1 MTPDQEFARMIKFSM
16 FGFGLTF
23 AYFMLADLKIPL
35 TPQAMATH
43 LVTKVAPQVGGKVVQ
58 VAVTNNQQVKK
69 GDLLFVID
77 PQPYQLALEQAQLAV
92 EQAKQDNAELDASIA
107 AATASVT
114 ASDVALAQAQREAK
128 RLASLF
134 NDHSV
139 SRQSLEQAETTVRTE
154 MATLASAN
162 AQLSKLKVSR
172 GLPGEQNLKLRQ
184 AQNQLATA
192 TLNLAYTRVTA
203 AEDGVVTNLQLQQGS
218 VVSNANPVLA
228 LVSQQTDIIADFREK
243 TLKDIRPGSEAWV
256 AFDGE
261 PGQLYNATVSS
272 IDAGVSAG
280 QFVADGS
287 LATPTE
293 SDRWVRDAQRLRLHL
308 DLSHNDKLR
317 LAAGARATVQLLPE
331 HGVLRFLA
339 HLQIKFISLLHY
351 IY

>member
-1 MTPDQEFARMIKFSM
+1 MTPDQQFARMIKLSM
-16 FGFGLTF
+16 FGFTITF

-43 LVTKVAPQVGGKVVQ
+43 LVTKVAPQVSGKVVQ
-58 VAVTNNQQVKK
+58 VAVRNNQQVHQ
-69 GDLLFVID
+69 GELLFVID
-77 PQPYQLALEQAQLAV
+77 PQPYELALQQAQLALEQAQ
-92 EQAKQDNAELDASIA
+92 QDNAELDASIA
-107 AATASVT
+107 AAKASVT
-114 ASDVALAQAQREAK
+114 ASEAALAQAQREAK

-134 NDHSV
+134 DDHSV
-139 SRQSLEQAETTVRTE
+139 SRQSLEQAQTTVRTE
-154 MATLASAN
+154 MAALASAN
-162 AQLSKLKVSR
+162 AQLAKLKVSR
-172 GLPGEQNLKLRQ
+172 GQDGAHNLKLRQ

-192 TLNLAYTRVTA
+192 QLNLAYTRVTA

-218 VVSNANPVLA
+218 VVNVATPVLA
-228 LVSQQTDIIADFREK
+228 LVSQHTDIIADFREK
-243 TLKDIRPGSEAWV
+243 TLKDIGPGSEAWV

-261 PGQLYNATVSS
+261 PGRLYAATVSS

-280 QFVADGS
+280 QFAADGS

-308 DLSHNDKLR
+308 DLRSHEQLR
-317 LAAGARATVQLLPE
+317 LAAGARATVQLLPQ
-331 HGVLRFLA
+331 HGMLRFLA